1 MPSKKP
7 KINQNVLSRAV
18 SKGRPKA
25 TASTP
30 PAKSAV
36 YQLKITL
43 NDIRPPIWRR
53 VQTKDCTL
61 FKLHRSFRRAW
72 AGGTTTCIGS
82 TSVANHVDRRGNEP
96 CS

>member
-61 FKLHRSFRRAW
+61 AKLETGMEIIYKTTLLIPRVAERRTPCVAW
-72 AGGTTTCIGS
+72 WL
-82 TSVANHVDRRGNEP
+82 VR
-96 CS
+96 